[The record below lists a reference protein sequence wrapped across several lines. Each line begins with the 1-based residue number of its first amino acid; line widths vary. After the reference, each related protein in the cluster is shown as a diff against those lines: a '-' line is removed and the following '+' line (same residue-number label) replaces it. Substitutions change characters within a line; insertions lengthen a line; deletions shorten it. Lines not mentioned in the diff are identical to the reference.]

1 MDQKE
6 VEESLEPALNA
17 LGYPEAAQH
26 VYGMT
31 YGDWKDRYQKKATPE
46 QLKAFQENTEIQAK
60 HDKELLKPRT
70 TDRPPLLSNVCCQ
83 DEEVVA
89 QEPDKNSLTSV
100 SFQPPALPETL
111 PSPLTIAVLTVSD
124 RASKNEYSSGD
135 LSGPAVV
142 TAVQKILPL
151 AAFTTAIVPDESTAI
166 QSQLQGWCDDDK
178 IHVILSTGGTGF
190 SLRNVTREATR
201 AVLEQECP
209 GLLAVCTTECSRLQP
224 MASLSRVANLPGN
237 PKAVSSHIAKTIEK
251 RLYGCNVRH
260 ECGSLVWIFGFRM
273 WLLQRVESRNREQG

>member
-1 MDQKE
+1 M
-6 VEESLEPALNA
+6 A
-17 LGYPEAAQH
+17 
-26 VYGMT
+26 

-70 TDRPPLLSNVCCQ
+70 ADRPPLLSNVCCQ

-89 QEPDKNSLTSV
+89 QKPDKNARAIV

-151 AAFTTAIVPDESTAI
+151 AAAFTTAIVPDEWTAI

-178 IHVILSTGGTGF
+178 VHVILTTGGTGF
-190 SLRNVTREATR
+190 SPRDVTPEATR

-209 GLLAVCTTECSRLQP
+209 GLLPFCTTECSRLQP
-224 MASLSRVANLPGN
+224 LASLSRGTAGYRKKTAVANLPGN
-237 PKAVSSHIAKTIEK
+237 PKAVSEIIPI
-251 RLYGCNVRH
+251 L
-260 ECGSLVWIFGFRM
+260 FP
-273 WLLQRVESRNREQG
+273 LLLHGVVDLQTDQ